1 VLGGRPGARAPPNEG
16 LRKNKHGARGA
27 GTGQT
32 QRLREA
38 NSVLITTHAKP
49 DGDALGSTVALARAL
64 SLLGKDVQRWI
75 MPPVQPNLARL
86 ADGDQLHL
94 CEDESTQPTDEPDAI
109 VVVDTGAWSQLAP
122 MKSWLQARR
131 DRITIVDHHLRG
143 DDSGA
148 WRYIDSSAAAA
159 AEIVAELIDELAV
172 EYDPTIRDAI
182 YVGIA
187 SDTGWFRFSNTSART
202 HRLAARL
209 IEAGVDH
216 ADLYTRLE
224 QSERPEKLAL
234 QIRAMDSL
242 KLLADGQV
250 AVMVLRADDFRETG
264 ATISETERFVDIP
277 QSVASVQMVALITEP
292 PADDDGSDGKP
303 AVRISFRSKP
313 TPDAIDVAAL
323 AERFGGGGHARAA
336 GAKLDAPIDE
346 VIRQIETTAIELVR
360 SPSL

>member
-1 VLGGRPGARAPPNEG
+1 MHAYESNTTLAETA
-16 LRKNKHGARGA
+16 
-27 GTGQT
+27 

-94 CEDESTQPTDEPDAI
+94 CEDDDTQPTDEPDAI

-187 SDTGWFRFSNTSART
+187 SDTGWFRFSNTTPKT
-202 HRLAARL
+202 HELAARL
-209 IEAGVDH
+209 MRLGVDH
-216 ADLYTRLE
+216 ASLYARLE
-224 QSERPEKLAL
+224 QAERPEKLQL
-234 QIRAMDSL
+234 MIRALDSL
-242 KLLADGQV
+242 KMIADGNIAVMTLRQSDFADTGAVQEETERLVDLPQVVADVQVVVLITEAEDGQV
-250 AVMVLRADDFRETG
+250 RL
-264 ATISETERFVDIP
+264 
-277 QSVASVQMVALITEP
+277 
-292 PADDDGSDGKP
+292 
-303 AVRISFRSKP
+303 SFRSKP
-313 TPDAIDVAAL
+313 GDNAVNVSEVA
-323 AERFGGGGHARAA
+323 RHFGGGGHARAA
-336 GAKLDAPIDE
+336 GARLEGTIDQ
-346 VIRQIETTAIELVR
+346 VRTRVIETLE
-360 SPSL
+360 SLHTSNATS